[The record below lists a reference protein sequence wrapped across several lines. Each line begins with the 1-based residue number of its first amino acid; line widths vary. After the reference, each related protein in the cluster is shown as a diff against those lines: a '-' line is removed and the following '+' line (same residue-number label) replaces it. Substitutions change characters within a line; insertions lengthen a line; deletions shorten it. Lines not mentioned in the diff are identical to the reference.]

1 METMKF
7 YLISPICTICTK
19 TDMASQEMHQMIFHM
34 LSVYGVFNCQICSR
48 NFIVAK
54 KFSGILTPLH
64 RGANI
69 RMSRS
74 YKTYNQGEL

>member
-1 METMKF
+1 MS
-7 YLISPICTICTK
+7 I
-19 TDMASQEMHQMIFHM
+19 
-34 LSVYGVFNCQICSR
+34 ICSR

>member
-1 METMKF
+1 MDNKNGNNEILSNFT
-7 YLISPICTICTK
+7 YLHKNRHGFPRNASNDISYVVCVW
-19 TDMASQEMHQMIFHM
+19 SFQ
-34 LSVYGVFNCQICSR
+34 LSNLF
-48 NFIVAK
+48 VAK

-64 RGANI
+64 REANI

>member
-1 METMKF
+1 
-7 YLISPICTICTK
+7 
-19 TDMASQEMHQMIFHM
+19 MAAQEMHQMIFHI
-34 LSVYGVFNCQICSR
+34 LSVYGVFNCQLSVRGILQLQ
-48 NFIVAK
+48 K

-64 RGANI
+64 REANI